1 MRSNLYPALA
11 RIVCFDKWAGPC
23 DELAT
28 MFHQKLLRFLAVLS
42 CFAVA
47 ISARAQFTISGVAD
61 KTTYNNTVTL
71 TIGTQAGYNYNATLN
86 WKPITSGVAV
96 VVNKP
101 DFYELRVDATNTT
114 TSAVTSQYLRFIVN
128 SSERVDTEWGLPPHV
143 PFPVIQSCSNE
154 FAGAH
159 LRMLVPSAW
168 PGGLP
173 LPVVAWVMDEQEHPV
188 RANGILRDNGGYYGF
203 YPPAIAIQIKRGV
216 GSGFIP
222 TTTNADSLNVRLR
235 VSSLTTNPPIV
246 KESNVVWTSAAG
258 VLGGDTAWPVNSRI
272 QITAGLTV
280 PNGMTL
286 TVGEGSIVRIN
297 PGIDITNFGTV
308 TINGTT
314 QNPVV
319 FMPAT
324 TGQPWGGFLMRTST
338 GVVNA
343 TATIFTG
350 SGANQTWFGSGGN
363 VSSHRKEQ
371 ALFYCDGGQTLNLV
385 DCAAMYLSG
394 QLAHSRNASITTT
407 VNATRFLMQRT
418 TSGGEFTGSRFTVND
433 SAFIECPDDSVNFV
447 DGDNDAL
454 YFVSG
459 SHFFTNTLVGW
470 TKDDGIDSGGSGY
483 GPLTYQSCWFEA
495 TFHEGNSLSG
505 FKNVHTHG
513 TVYFDCGQGIEGGY
527 DSPTGRVENCFFS
540 MNQSGIRQGD
550 NYATFSEYTGPMTAT
565 NNISIYN
572 HRDLFGFN
580 WDNSNNGGWTN
591 NYRYFFA
598 SNNLVSVLDTNYPN
612 NTLWNPATDG
622 WRLGAL
628 GGVGRVGVGFG
639 ARGSTL
645 GSFAD
650 GIPVG
655 LSRFCTNEVL
665 VNYSIDGT
673 DGTHNSGTLVFP
685 QGLTRRFIPVPISI
699 TGVLRVALSDPL
711 NADVT
716 GTSSLLF
723 QNIPAAPGSAPTVL
737 SALGATW
744 KYLDDGSEQGI
755 PWRGTNF
762 NDSAWGSG
770 AARLGFGSD
779 QAPLGTTIRRFVTG
793 TSGPQVTN
801 FYFRRAIVV
810 TNPAAF
816 TSTQFRYQR
825 DDGCIVYLNGDEV
838 FRNNMPAGTIVA
850 TNFATATVSG
860 VPAAFTFYTNN
871 VASTNFL
878 AGTNFIAV
886 EVHQSTFNS
895 SDIGWEL
902 EVNGLP
908 ASSPPRVNLSL
919 LGTGAVIYWGDPSF
933 TLEQSPEANQGAWS
947 PAGTISPVSLT
958 PTEPQRIYRL
968 KR

>member
-1 MRSNLYPALA
+1 
-11 RIVCFDKWAGPC
+11 
-23 DELAT
+23 
-28 MFHQKLLRFLAVLS
+28 MFHLKFLRACALLS
-42 CFAVA
+42 MCVA
-47 ISARAQFTISGVAD
+47 AIPASAQFTISGVTD
-61 KTTYNNTVTL
+61 KTTYNNTATL

-86 WKPITSGVAV
+86 WQPVATGVAV

-258 VLGGDTAWPVNSRI
+258 VLGGDTVWPVNSRI
-272 QITAGLTV
+272 QIIPGLTV

-319 FMPAT
+319 FLPAT

-454 YFVSG
+454 YFVDG
-459 SHFFTNTLVGW
+459 THFFTNSLFGW

-505 FKNVHTHG
+505 YKNTFATD
-513 TVYFDCGQGIEGGY
+513 TVYFDCGQGIEDGY
-527 DSPTGRVENCFFS
+527 NAPTGRIDHCFFS
-540 MNQSGIRQGD
+540 MCESGIRHGD
-550 NYATFSEYTGPMTAT
+550 NYPTIGNYDGRFTGT
-565 NNISIYN
+565 NCISIYN
-572 HRDLFGFN
+572 HRDIFGFN
-580 WDNSNNGGWTN
+580 WHNPGGWTN
-591 NYRYFFA
+591 SYDRFWV
-598 SNNLVSVLDTNYPN
+598 SNNFVSVLDTNYPN
-612 NTLWNPATDG
+612 NTLWNPSADG
-622 WRLGAL
+622 WRLASL

-639 ARGSTL
+639 VRGSSL
-645 GSFAD
+645 AQFPG

-655 LSRFCTNEVL
+655 LSRFSTNEVR
-665 VNYSIDGT
+665 VDYSLDGT
-673 DGTHNSGTLVFP
+673 DGSHAAGTLVFP
-685 QGLTRRFIPVPISI
+685 AGLTRNYIPAPTNVN
-699 TGVLRVALSDPL
+699 GVLRIALLNPV
-711 NADVT
+711 NADIT
-716 GTSSLLF
+716 ASETTLF
-723 QNIPAAPGSAPTVL
+723 QNLPPGPGSTNVSL
-737 SALGATW
+737 ISTGATW
-744 KYLDDGSEQGI
+744 KYLDDGSNQGLL
-755 PWRGTNF
+755 WRGLGFDDLVWSNGV
-762 NDSAWGSG
+762 AE
-770 AARLGFGSD
+770 LGFGD
-779 QAPLGTTIRRFVTG
+779 NPRDEATIIRRTNTVTG
-793 TSGPQVTN
+793 GTN
-801 FYFRRAIVV
+801 ITFYFRKTITVAD
-810 TNPAAF
+810 PAAYSALRL
-816 TSTQFRYQR
+816 TLKY
-825 DDGCIVYLNGDEV
+825 DDGGVVYLNSNEV
-838 FRNNMPAGTIVA
+838 FRVNLPAGA
-850 TNFATATVSG
+850 
-860 VPAAFTFYTNN
+860 
-871 VASTNFL
+871 L
-878 AGTNFIAV
+878 
-886 EVHQSTFNS
+886 
-895 SDIGWEL
+895 L
-902 EVNGLP
+902 
-908 ASSPPRVNLSL
+908 VNLN
-919 LGTGAVIYWGDPSF
+919 GD
-933 TLEQSPEANQGAWS
+933 LVH
-947 PAGTISPVSLT
+947 AGL
-958 PTEPQRIYRL
+958 Q
-968 KR
+968 